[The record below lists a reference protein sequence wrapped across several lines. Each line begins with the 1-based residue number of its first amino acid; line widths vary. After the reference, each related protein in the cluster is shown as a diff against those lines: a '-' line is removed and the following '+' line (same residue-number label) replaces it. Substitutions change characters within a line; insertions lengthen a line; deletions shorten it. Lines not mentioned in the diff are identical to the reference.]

1 MNRLLFAVVA
11 ALCELSL
18 LGGESVDLVASGA
31 PKACIVLADDAP
43 KYQKYAADEFV
54 RWTKELTGA
63 EIPVGPSAKAG
74 LTPIS
79 FELVPADKDIEYDGF
94 RLTAAEKRV
103 LKAVGEVTPPDVHL
117 DAPAVRPA
125 ATGPTSRS

>member
-1 MNRLLFAVVA
+1 MNKLSFAVAV

-18 LGGESVDLVASGA
+18 LGGASVDLVAGGA

-74 LTPIS
+74 LTPIA
-79 FELVPADKDIEYDGF
+79 FETVPGDREIEYDGF
-94 RLTAAEKRV
+94 RLTAAKN
-103 LKAVGEVTPPDVHL
+103 GI
-117 DAPAVRPA
+117 
-125 ATGPTSRS
+125 